1 MAKEEILIEVKI
13 DNEQAKK
20 NEAELI
26 KLIAR
31 EREELVRQRK
41 ELKKSNGTNQEAAK
55 RIGDLTR
62 SISINSK
69 SRIKARI

>member
-41 ELKKSNGTNQEAAK
+41 ELKK
-55 RIGDLTR
+55 R
-62 SISINSK
+62 SLRS
-69 SRIKARI
+69 